1 MRCCIAGAGLI
12 RTTRRDRADA
22 HPVLA
27 GSLVLQDEGTHSLG
41 AVGAR
46 EPIQAAMHVV
56 TAVNQKSATPPE
68 RRATAE
74 AAAWFVRIDGEGLSP
89 TEVEQ
94 FAAWRRVPENAREYQ
109 DVAALWDEFDRIPV
123 AARPSPA
130 ISAVVAV
137 PSRPLRR
144 SRRVGAWGAA
154 VAAIAAC
161 VMGLVAVPSLM
172 LQWRADVVT
181 RVGEI
186 RTVQLPDGSTV
197 TLDTDSAVTLDFNSG
212 RRRVRL
218 LAGEAAFNV
227 VSDPSRP
234 FVVEAA
240 GGSTRALGTE
250 FIVRDDAGLATVIGI
265 EHRVEVSYGTPRLAA
280 SAVTLAPGEQVGY
293 GASIGLGRIGPAPV
307 NADSWRRGQL
317 MVENRPLAEV
327 VAELDRYHHG
337 RIKIIGDDV
346 AQLAVNGVFPI
357 SDTRAS
363 VDSLRDSLGLSTVWL
378 TDYLVIISR

>member
-1 MRCCIAGAGLI
+1 MA
-12 RTTRRDRADA
+12 
-22 HPVLA
+22 PMLA
-27 GSLVLQDEGTHSLG
+27 KTV
-41 AVGAR
+41 
-46 EPIQAAMHVV
+46 
-56 TAVNQKSATPPE
+56 VNQKSAIPCDSHIN
-68 RRATAE
+68 AE
-74 AAAWFVRIDGEGLSP
+74 ATAWFVRIDGEGLSP
-89 TEVEQ
+89 TEAEQ
-94 FAAWRRVPENAREYQ
+94 FAAWQSVPENAREYRR
-109 DVAALWDEFDRIPV
+109 VAALWDEFDRIPI
-123 AARPSPA
+123 ALRPSLT
-130 ISAVVAV
+130 ISAVAAV

-144 SRRVGAWGAA
+144 SRRAGAWGAA
-154 VAAIAAC
+154 VAAVAAC
-161 VMGLVAVPSLM
+161 VIGLVAAPGLM
-172 LQWRADVVT
+172 LQWRADVLT

-186 RTVQLPDGSTV
+186 RTVQLPDGSSV
-197 TLDTDSAVTLDFNSG
+197 TLDTGSAVTFDFNGG

-227 VSDPSRP
+227 APDPSHP

-250 FIVRDDAGLATVIGI
+250 FIVRDEKGTATVIGI
-265 EHRVEVSYGTPRLAA
+265 EHKVEVSYGTPRLAT
-280 SAVTLAPGEQVGY
+280 SAVTLAPGEEVGY
-293 GASIGLGRIGPAPV
+293 GASMGLGRVGPAAV
-307 NADSWRRGQL
+307 NADAWRRGQL